1 VKKSL
6 TGAKLASKKEPT
18 MAARHYQ
25 ELIVWQKALDLVVLI
40 YQTTASSPR
49 EEQFGLTIQ
58 LRKAAVSIP
67 SNIAEGQARNT
78 PGDFLHFLAIARG
91 SLQEVETQII
101 IAERLRYITA
111 EKREGF
117 FVLSSEVGR
126 LINGLSN
133 SITPG
138 RPTSN

>member
-1 VKKSL
+1 
-6 TGAKLASKKEPT
+6 
-18 MAARHYQ
+18 MAVRHYQ
-25 ELIVWQKALDLVVLI
+25 ELIVWQKAMDLVVLI
-40 YQTTASSPR
+40 YKTTASFPR

-67 SNIAEGQARNT
+67 SNIAEGQGRNT
-78 PGDFLHFLAIARG
+78 PGDFLHFLAVARG

-101 IAERLRYITA
+101 IAERLHYITSD
-111 EKREGF
+111 KRDGF

-133 SITPG
+133 SITPAK
-138 RPTSN
+138 PTSN